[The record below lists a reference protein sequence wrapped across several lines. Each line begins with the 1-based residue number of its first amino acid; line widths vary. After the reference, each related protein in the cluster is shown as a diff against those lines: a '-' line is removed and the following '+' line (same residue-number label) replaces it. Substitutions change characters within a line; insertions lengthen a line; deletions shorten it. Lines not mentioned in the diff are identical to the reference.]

1 VLSSHGRRTHRADLH
16 RRVLAELHA
25 AERAR
30 HRRVVPAGPA
40 EGDPAADER
49 VAVLRGQAISATTA
63 TAIGWNNAIV
73 NSDSGWASGNNT
85 RYTAQTP
92 AYYLFEAVWQSTSET
107 SAGYRGAYFRVTTG
121 SNNPGGAGNTTSF
134 GASRPPNVTSAT
146 GADYTA
152 VGAAMLSPYLYV
164 LDYVEL
170 IAYSSHAET
179 VGFSDGGSYM
189 TVTLVSI

>member
-1 VLSSHGRRTHRADLH
+1 MAAVPTVPTFTAGSSPSYTLLNELGTAVSFL
-16 RRVLAELHA
+16 LAPPKAILQQTNA
-25 AERAR
+25 S
-30 HRRVVPAGPA
+30 PFSG
-40 EGDPAADER
+40 
-49 VAVLRGQAISATTA
+49 GQAISATTA